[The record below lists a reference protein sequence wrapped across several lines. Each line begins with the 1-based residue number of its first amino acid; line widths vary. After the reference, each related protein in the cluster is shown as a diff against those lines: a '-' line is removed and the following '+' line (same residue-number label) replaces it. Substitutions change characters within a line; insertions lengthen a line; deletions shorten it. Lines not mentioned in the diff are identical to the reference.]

1 MPKYSYTCNVCGHEY
16 VEYRDINDR
25 VWHVDCVVSGCS
37 GKNTEIT
44 STPAS

>member
-25 VWHVDCVVSGCS
+25 VWHVDCVVARCA
-37 GKNTEIT
+37 GKNEEIA
-44 STPAS
+44 PK

>member
-25 VWHVDCVVSGCS
+25 VWHVDCVVAGCA
-37 GKNTEIT
+37 GKNEEIAP
-44 STPAS
+44 TPAL